1 MLMATFEKYTTKHG
15 ERYKFK
21 VYLGTD
27 KVTGKRIETT
37 RRGFKTKKEAQLAL
51 NSLKSRFDAG
61 LLNKTDGI
69 PKTFDALF
77 QMWLKEYRKNGSTAE
92 YREYFYKK
100 YL

>member
-69 PKTFDALF
+69 SKTFDALF
-77 QMWLKEYRKNGSTAE
+77 QMWLKNTERM
-92 YREYFYKK
+92 
-100 YL
+100 